1 MGAEGMDE
9 QGIRRLQRFGPQ
21 RERKGP
27 TPEEK
32 FLGPLES
39 AVMDRLWKRGEA
51 TVREVVDDL
60 GRTRSLA
67 YTTVMTIMTRLHAKG
82 LLERARNGKTYV
94 YRPAFTREEH
104 RERLS
109 RELVRGLVD
118 EFGEVALAQFA
129 AELEGVDA
137 GHRAA
142 LRRIATRP
150 KEGPRAP
157 R

>member
-1 MGAEGMDE
+1 MSEGMAE
-9 QGIRRLQRFGPQ
+9 PSIRRLRRLGPD
-21 RERKGP
+21 
-27 TPEEK
+27 EK

-39 AVMDRLWKRGEA
+39 AVMDRLWKRGQA
-51 TVREVVDDL
+51 TVREIVDDL

-67 YTTVMTIMTRLHAKG
+67 YTTVMTIMTRLHTKG
-82 LLERARNGKTYV
+82 LLQRDRDGKTYV
-94 YRPAFTREEH
+94 YRPAFTQAQH

-109 RELVRGLVD
+109 RELVRGLVS
-118 EFGEVALAQFA
+118 EFGDVALAHFA

-142 LRRIATRP
+142 LRRIAAN
-150 KEGPRAP
+150 EGGRAA